1 KVAPLGSILVTKL
14 DGTAKG
20 GGALSAVAAT
30 GAPIKFIGTGEHLE
44 DLEPFSPP
52 KFMARL
58 LGMGDL
64 ETFFRRMEE
73 TMGEKAG
80 EEMKEALRGK
90 LTLKMVYEQL
100 EAMSKMGP
108 LKKIANLLPG
118 VGVSLSEE
126 QLRVGEEKLK
136 RFKVI
141 MQSMTPQELENPEIL
156 NASRIRRIAKG
167 SGTSEAE
174 VRELLK
180 QYELMKKM
188 LKMLGKGRLP
198 RVGPLGKLVKE
209 LEKRGR

>member
-1 KVAPLGSILVTKL
+1 
-14 DGTAKG
+14 
-20 GGALSAVAAT
+20 
-30 GAPIKFIGTGEHLE
+30 
-44 DLEPFSPP
+44 
-52 KFMARL
+52 
-58 LGMGDL
+58 
-64 ETFFRRMEE
+64 
-73 TMGEKAG
+73 
-80 EEMKEALRGK
+80 
-90 LTLKMVYEQL
+90 
-100 EAMSKMGP
+100 
-108 LKKIANLLPG
+108 LLPG